1 MLVVLVLPSVFLL
14 LVLEVDSIISFVRLL
29 GGMSVNGFSGAMS
42 VGSKFTLEAVSL
54 LPWPPP

>member
-1 MLVVLVLPSVFLL
+1 MVLVLPSVFLFL
-14 LVLEVDSIISFVRLL
+14 LVLEVDIIIFLLGFL